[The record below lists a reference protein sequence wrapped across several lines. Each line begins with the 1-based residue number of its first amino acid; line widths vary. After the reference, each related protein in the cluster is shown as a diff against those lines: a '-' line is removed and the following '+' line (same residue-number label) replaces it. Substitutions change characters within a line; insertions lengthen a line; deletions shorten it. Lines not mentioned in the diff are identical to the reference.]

1 MGQTHMLVFIGGCLT
16 VWFILFFEKSLTH
29 IASKIWRSCS
39 SGRNKKSQVGSRLR
53 ATPAPAELDTPGGPA
68 STPGQ
73 SQTPGEDGAGDYIY
87 SDDIFNEFNF
97 KQLYNEL
104 KKIRQ
109 EKQRVLIQR
118 TKNRFTALQLK
129 KYVDDY
135 IAVIERNEHAVYKR
149 LRKLTDEHIEM
160 IEGVEPDMMTETE
173 KIKTV
178 LEYYN
183 QATDKNNP
191 LREQIQLE
199 DGMHGRFLSKVQS
212 YDLMDNQKYK
222 DIDQLLDLMS
232 ETFGFN
238 EDLGGLVKNSIS

>member
-1 MGQTHMLVFIGGCLT
+1 MLVFIAGCLT

-29 IASKIWRSCS
+29 IVSKIWRSCS
-39 SGRNKKSQVGSRLR
+39 SGRNKRSQVGSRLR
-53 ATPAPAELDTPGGPA
+53 TTPAPAELDTPGGPA

-109 EKQRVLIQR
+109 EKQRMLIQKA
-118 TKNRFTALQLK
+118 KNRFTALQLK

-135 IAVIERNEHAVYKR
+135 IAVIERNERAVYKR
-149 LRKLTDEHIEM
+149 LRKLTDEHVEM

-199 DGMHGRFLSKVQS
+199 DGMYGRFLSKVQS